1 MENELK
7 WNVNVDGREY
17 AVSCVKL
24 KSLYEIYIDGE
35 LAIKAPRQMKHTCE
49 NSEYDLRI
57 GGKRCQFVVYD
68 GEPDLCVDGVLL
80 GAQAEMDRKERRNRI
95 LSVLGGI
102 FCIITSSYATFLWFI
117 YEIGG
122 KPIFGGVVSLIF
134 IQIFFW
140 GGIALIIGAIRRRKQ
155 EY

>member
-7 WNVNVDGREY
+7 WNVTVDGTEY
-17 AVSCVKL
+17 AVKCVKM
-24 KSLYEIYIDGE
+24 KSLYEIYVDGE

-68 GEPDLCVDGVLL
+68 GDPDLCVDGILL
-80 GAQAEMDRKERRNRI
+80 GAQAEMDRKERRNRR
-95 LSVLGGI
+95 LAVLGGLMAI
-102 FCIITSSYATFLWFI
+102 LMSSYATFLWVI

-122 KPIFGGVVSLIF
+122 KPIFGGVASLVF
-134 IQIFFW
+134 IQIIFW
-140 GGIALIIGAIRRRKQ
+140 GGIALVIGGIRKKKK

>member
-7 WNVNVDGREY
+7 WNVTVDGREY
-17 AVSCVKL
+17 AVECVKL
-24 KSLYEIYIDGE
+24 KSLYEIYVDGE

-95 LSVLGGI
+95 LAVLGGI

-140 GGIALIIGAIRRRKQ
+140 GGIALIIGALRKKKK